1 MGNKKRKKIPDAIDL
16 TQLDKNTFGFMTHDE
31 FFTIQEISYIANIDI
46 KTLEEVILKLNLK
59 IDNLYSKKEIFKIID
74 YLSEKKVLVNKNQQ
88 EEKINEKNKKTK
100 GAIQLIKSEQIEYVK
115 ENYSFSHEEIASLAG
130 KRKEDVRE
138 AIYKLKF
145 NYSDYFNKKE
155 SLLIIDYLADPQKYE
170 NQKSSFIERSKTV
183 SKSEW
188 ALIIGGTALVA
199 GGLAWYFT
207 RNRRAAKIAAGMATS
222 YVSSSW
228 QYSNQNNRG
237 TFSSL
242 TTTRNFISPSVGE
255 IIYNNSGGLSPVYTG
270 PRGGRYTIGSTGKK
284 RYF

>member
-1 MGNKKRKKIPDAIDL
+1 MKNKNKKNIPDAIDL

-31 FFTIQEISYIANIDI
+31 FFTIQEISYIADIDI
-46 KTLEEVILKLNLK
+46 KALEEVIPKLNLK
-59 IDNLYSKKEIFKIID
+59 IDSLYSKKDIFKIID
-74 YLSEKKVLVNKNQQ
+74 YLSEKKVQVKKDNV
-88 EEKINEKNKKTK
+88 EKDTENHQKTN
-100 GAIQLIKSEQIEYVK
+100 GAIQLRKSEKIEYVK
-115 ENYSFSHEEIASLAG
+115 EDYSFSHEEIASLAG
-130 KRKEDVRE
+130 KTKEDVRD

-145 NYSDYFNKKE
+145 NYNDSFNKKE
-155 SLLIIDYLADPQKYE
+155 SLLIIDYLADPNKYD
-170 NQKSSFIERSKTV
+170 NHKASFIERSKTV

-207 RNRRAAKIAAGMATS
+207 RNKRAAKIAAGMATS
-222 YVSSSW
+222 YISSSW
-228 QYSNQNNRG
+228 QYSHQNNG
-237 TFSSL
+237 GSYSSL
-242 TTTRNFISPSVGE
+242 TTTRNLIRPSVGE